1 LKWLEKMMQLKKGM
15 LKLNEFGHN
24 PNPFVVNPYAKIR
37 REISGKEFI
46 VFGLVKTIPTLFKES
61 K

>member
-1 LKWLEKMMQLKKGM
+1 MMQLKKGM